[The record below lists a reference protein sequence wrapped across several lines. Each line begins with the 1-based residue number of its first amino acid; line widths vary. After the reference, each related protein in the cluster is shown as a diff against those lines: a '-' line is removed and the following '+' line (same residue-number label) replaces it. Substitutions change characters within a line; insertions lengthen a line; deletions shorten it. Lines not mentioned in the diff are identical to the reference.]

1 MGGVTRYIR
10 NIIFSHLNFSKTIQ
24 PIYLGKSNGVCCMK
38 KNTNHVLIPLIMEK
52 KKMVTMATLKMIGET
67 GASWAQF

>member
-1 MGGVTRYIR
+1 
-10 NIIFSHLNFSKTIQ
+10 
-24 PIYLGKSNGVCCMK
+24 MK